1 MMRAFLQPHRIVLI
15 AVALGI
21 VVLCAV
27 TLRWDWLANPKY
39 HPMMISGLCW
49 TIGLTVGSMV
59 IGMALAIP
67 IGLAQAVG
75 PWYVAVPARVFC
87 TVIRGT
93 PILMQ
98 LWLLYYGIGSL
109 FPSNPWIRD
118 SALWPILRQA
128 WPYAMVAL
136 TLSVAGYE
144 GEVMR
149 SAFKNVAHGQLEAA
163 RSMGM
168 SRFTIFRRIWL
179 PQAVQLVLP
188 TIGGETVLQLK
199 VTPLVSTI
207 TIFEIYRVA
216 GQVRQD
222 TFIIY
227 EPLLLLAV
235 VYMILAGFIVLFFRW
250 LESRVPS
257 RRA

>member
-1 MMRAFLQPHRIVLI
+1 MRAFLQPHRIVLI
-15 AVALGI
+15 LLALGI
-21 VVLCAV
+21 VTVCAL

-39 HPMMISGLCW
+39 QGLIVTGMGW
-49 TIGLTVGSMV
+49 TIALTLSTMI

-75 PWYVAVPARVFC
+75 PWYLAVPARVFC

-93 PILMQ
+93 PLLMQ
-98 LWLLYYGIGSL
+98 LWLLYYGLGSL
-109 FPSNPWIRD
+109 FPSIPWIRE
-118 SALWPILRQA
+118 SELWPILRQA
-128 WPYAMVAL
+128 WPYAVVAL
-136 TLSVAGYE
+136 SLSVAGYE

-149 SAFKNVAHGQLEAA
+149 GAFRGVAHGQLEAA

-168 SRFTIFRRIWL
+168 PRFTIFRRIWL
-179 PQAVQLVLP
+179 PQALRLVLP

-199 VTPLVSTI
+199 STPLVSTI

-235 VYMILAGFIVLFFRW
+235 VYMLLAGVIVLVFRW
-250 LESRVPS
+250 LENLVPS